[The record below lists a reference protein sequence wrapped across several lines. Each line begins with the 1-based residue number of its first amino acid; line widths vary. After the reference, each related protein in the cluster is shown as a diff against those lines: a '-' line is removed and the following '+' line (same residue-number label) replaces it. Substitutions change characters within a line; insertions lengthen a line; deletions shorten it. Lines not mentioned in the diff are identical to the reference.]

1 MKLPNE
7 INKLLSLHIDDAECD
22 FDNELN
28 TDENKDYRR
37 GFRAGVLFSFLRM
50 KADIGDMN
58 ASIIKS
64 SIKSSDYL

>member
-1 MKLPNE
+1 MKLPNDV
-7 INKLLSLHIDDAECD
+7 NKFLTAHIIDAGMAFHDELS
-22 FDNELN
+22 

-58 ASIIKS
+58 AASEQPT
-64 SIKSSDYL
+64 D

>member
-7 INKLLSLHIDDAECD
+7 INKFLNAHINDAGMAFHDELS
-22 FDNELN
+22 

-58 ASIIKS
+58 AAAQQPT
-64 SIKSSDYL
+64 D